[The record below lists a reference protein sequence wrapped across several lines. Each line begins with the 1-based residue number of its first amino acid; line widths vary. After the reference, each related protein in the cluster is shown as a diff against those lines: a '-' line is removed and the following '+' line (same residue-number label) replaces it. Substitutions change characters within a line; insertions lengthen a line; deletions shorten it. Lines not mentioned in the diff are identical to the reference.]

1 MAENYF
7 EQFVAPGLQRDAQ
20 REQLGMQ
27 QRQLGMDEAKFA
39 YGLQQQQ
46 QQQARQQAFTEQF
59 GKAWA
64 SGDKEALV
72 NIGAQ
77 FPDQIETIQKAV
89 GFRDDTQKQT
99 IGKLGLELNAAIK
112 SGRTDAAA
120 RIIAENAE
128 TLRGYGPGYE
138 PETLLQELQEDP
150 SALADASDKMSLIAL
165 GPKQY
170 YDVMNQRDQQA
181 TARRGQDI
189 TARGQDIQIRG
200 QNIAAS
206 NAAQRLAF
214 DQGKFAVEMQQAL
227 EKADE
232 LKAEAPKL
240 SVNMEKALDSAVGG
254 AATSRSSAAS
264 MEELASRWETDKP
277 TSGIFGSAQ
286 STWNKMTGSDTGLR
300 DLRIRTSQFLN
311 SQALKYLPPGPA
323 TDRDVELARE
333 GVPTN
338 MDDPK
343 LVANWLRAQA
353 RNEKRDAAFN
363 DFRAEWI
370 SAQGNPGQAKTAAN
384 ISGLDVKKGE
394 SFAAAAK
401 RYMKQA
407 ESQVAGGEVGQGIGS
422 GSAPQ
427 AAIDYLRSNPQ
438 MKGAFKAKYG
448 YLPEGM

>member
-1 MAENYF
+1 MAIQPIDYSS
-7 EQFVAPGLQRDAQ
+7 AGLQALQ
-20 REQLGMQ
+20 G
-27 QRQLGMDEAKFA
+27 
-39 YGLQQQQ
+39 GLQAGLGLREAGMRQQIFD
-46 QQQARQQAFTEQF
+46 QQQAQQAKQKEF
-59 GKAWA
+59 GLALKSAWE
-64 SGDKEALV
+64 SGDQKSMVDLIASNPEQL
-72 NIGAQ
+72 Q
-77 FPDQIETIQKAV
+77 TIQGLM
-89 GFRDDTQKQT
+89 GFQDQQRRQA
-99 IGKLGLELNAAIK
+99 IGSVASQLTAALD
-112 SGRTDAAA
+112 SGNMQGAAGV
-120 RIIAENAE
+120 IQSNAE
-128 TLRGYGPGYE
+128 TLQSMGQDPME
-138 PETLLQELQEDP
+138 LLQQLQQDP
-150 SALADASDKMSLIAL
+150 SSLRKGADSMMLLTMTPDQVVAY
-165 GPKQY
+165 KQKLE
-170 YDVMNQRDQQA
+170 DQQLKRDQLNVQM
-181 TARRGQDI
+181 RGQDI
-189 TARGQDIQIRG
+189 TARG

-214 DQGKFAVEMQQAL
+214 DKKKFNDEMQQAL
-227 EKADE
+227 DIANE
-232 LKAEAPKL
+232 LKAGAPKL
-240 SVNMEKALDSAVGG
+240 SVNMEKALDAAVGG

-394 SFAAAAK
+394 SFASAAK

-407 ESQVAGGEVGQGIGS
+407 EGQVAGSGQQQPS
-422 GSAPQ
+422 PQ
-427 AAIDYLRSNPQ
+427 ATKSNFSNLW
-438 MKGAFKAKYG
+438 GG
-448 YLPEGM
+448 

>member
-1 MAENYF
+1 MALQPIDYSS
-7 EQFVAPGLQRDAQ
+7 AGLQALQGGLQTGLGLREASMRQQLFDQQLAAQ
-20 REQLGMQ
+20 EKQQQFGVALKSAWESGDQKSMVDLIASNPEQLQTIQGLMGFQDQ
-27 QRQLGMDEAKFA
+27 QKRQAIGGVATQLVAALDSGGPQAAAGVIQNNADA
-39 YGLQQQQ
+39 LQQMGQ
-46 QQQARQQAFTEQF
+46 
-59 GKAWA
+59 
-64 SGDKEALV
+64 DPVALLKQLQDGPDALRK
-72 NIGAQ
+72 GAESLMLLTMS
-77 FPDQIETIQKAV
+77 PDQVMAYKQKLEDQAIQ
-89 GFRDDTQKQT
+89 R
-99 IGKLGLELNAAIK
+99 
-112 SGRTDAAA
+112 GR
-120 RIIAENAE
+120 
-128 TLRGYGPGYE
+128 
-138 PETLLQELQEDP
+138 
-150 SALADASDKMSLIAL
+150 
-165 GPKQY
+165 
-170 YDVMNQRDQQA
+170 VQA
-181 TARRGQDI
+181 QL
-189 TARGQDIQIRG
+189 RGQDIQMRG
-200 QNIAAS
+200 QNMTA
-206 NAAQRLAF
+206 NTAAQRLAF
-214 DQGKFAVEMQQAL
+214 DQGKFGVEMQQAL

-240 SVNMEKALDSAVGG
+240 SVNMEKALDAAVGG

-286 STWNKMTGSDTGLR
+286 STWSKMTGSDTGLR

-338 MDDPK
+338 MDDPT

-353 RNEKRDAAFN
+353 RNEKRNAAFN

-394 SFAAAAK
+394 SFASAAK

-407 ESQVAGGEVGQGIGS
+407 ESQVAGGVVGQGADS

-438 MKGAFKAKYG
+438 MKVAFKAKYG